1 MTHFIKNFIEYLV
14 KIFKLSATPP
24 SIIYPLPL
32 FAFLVFSLSGSKS
45 LKALAVAV
53 AFTFVSQAGIN
64 LWNHVNDLEEDLI
77 AGKRNVLT
85 QNPELR
91 SKVATLSFLLYAFS
105 FTILCVYSKDVK
117 ISISAFALVALATWI
132 YSDRLIAGKF
142 IRRWKDHYVT
152 EVLTYVVSIPMY
164 TVAVWTLFSRLTLRT
179 LCVAFLMT
187 FFMLSG
193 TFLKDLKD
201 ATGDE
206 KAGLKTLAVVFSP
219 SALIKTSTFF
229 SFLYYLST
237 AVFSCLFLPS
247 ALLALTPFPA
257 FVYSVYSLHRE
268 NWIISRRVV
277 KTIRTFIFSNLLS
290 LTLLATAGL
299 VFRA

>member
-1 MTHFIKNFIEYLV
+1 MTHFIKNFIEYLI

-45 LKALAVAV
+45 LKAFAVAV
-53 AFTFVSQAGIN
+53 AFTFISQAGIN

-77 AGKRNVLT
+77 AGKVNVLT

-91 SKVATLSFLLYAFS
+91 LKVAFISVLLYALS
-105 FTILCVYSKDVK
+105 FVILFVYSKDVK

-132 YSDRLIAGKF
+132 YSDRLIAGRF

-152 EVLTYVVSIPMY
+152 EVLTYVISIPAY
-164 TVAVWTLFSRLTLRT
+164 TIAVWTLFSGLTFRT

-219 SALIKTSTFF
+219 STLIKTSMFF

-237 AVFSCLFLPS
+237 AVFSCFFLPS

-277 KTIRTFIFSNLLS
+277 KPIRIIIFSNLLS